1 MCGMFFNIA
10 ENDALAKARGEPTRG
25 FHNIQPNYSNP
36 EIMAAVAAK
45 KAGKSTAF
53 YDTGVPNIWQQYAS
67 KESTPPVL
75 RSLSSSGSSSNLS
88 IRRGSSSTQ
97 KRSIASGRR
106 TSKSKR
112 FSTTR

>member
-1 MCGMFFNIA
+1 MCGSNSPPIQMAMRQMAAPAIA
-10 ENDALAKARGEPTRG
+10 RAKAMEKLR
-25 FHNIQPNYSNP
+25 
-36 EIMAAVAAK
+36 V
-45 KAGKSTAF
+45 
-53 YDTGVPNIWQQYAS
+53 S